1 MEYPAALKVQVLD
14 EAARLGN
21 VAQAAREY
29 GVSRRSVHL
38 WQKQEESIR
47 AEYKAEQESRGHVVA
62 LEDVN
67 KSLDEVHNEIKA
79 WAATIDGLDRAES
92 RKRIYVSVIEKEMM
106 ELLSA
111 LDKRDK
117 GEMKYTEGVKALK
130 ELNEVREKLAGD
142 PTVIV
147 EYRAKFQANVLT
159 VLRDMLDKS
168 QLKDFVERMERMEEA
183 EYREV

>member
-1 MEYPAALKVQVLD
+1 
-14 EAARLGN
+14 
-21 VAQAAREY
+21 
-29 GVSRRSVHL
+29 
-38 WQKQEESIR
+38 
-47 AEYKAEQESRGHVVA
+47 
-62 LEDVN
+62 
-67 KSLDEVHNEIKA
+67 
-79 WAATIDGLDRAES
+79 
-92 RKRIYVSVIEKEMM
+92 
-106 ELLSA
+106 
-111 LDKRDK
+111 DK